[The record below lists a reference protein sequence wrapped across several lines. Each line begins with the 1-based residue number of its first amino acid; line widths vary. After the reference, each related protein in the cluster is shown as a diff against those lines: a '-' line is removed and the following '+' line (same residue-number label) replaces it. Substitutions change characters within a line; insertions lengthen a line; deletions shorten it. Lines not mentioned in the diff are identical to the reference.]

1 MPALR
6 PSEADRLARRLLVDD
21 PGDLAASVMGLAY
34 VVDAASQRAGHH
46 ADGAAPILEVSAS
59 ALTHVLQSRSWKTAS
74 PAPAMVAVADA
85 VGQIRP
91 GPGVEREL
99 VHVSYLAAHAT
110 SKVATRAGDGEVL
123 AAVRAVE
130 LGLDAALHGRAP
142 GKHRPDVG
150 SEFSTAVM
158 EWARAVDRCA
168 QGPSVMTQLVTA
180 RATGSVLV
188 AVDAIAQAQARRSS
202 EALVDYRDAIKPA
215 LAKSLR
221 AWGEHHRQW
230 AKLMSPGERVDPELM
245 AATTRLMR
253 ASRDV
258 PAGGEGSRSW
268 DAAVTALSLTR
279 HVAAVSNQPVHPGA
293 LKAPAELVAPMLAAA
308 LSPNGSELQVAWLK
322 LERLEGR
329 ANVTVPEPVLAKLV
343 AVGSATVRGADR
355 ALQSSYLMMSPAAA
369 PTTVPTGSSRA
380 VPDLPH
386 ARSAPSPRCV

>member
-1 MPALR
+1 
-6 PSEADRLARRLLVDD
+6 
-21 PGDLAASVMGLAY
+21 MGLAY
-34 VVDAASQRAGHH
+34 VVDAANQRTRQD
-46 ADGAAPILEVSAS
+46 ADGVASILKVSAS
-59 ALTHVLQSRSWKTAS
+59 ALTHVLQSRSWKTEV

-85 VGQIRP
+85 IGQIRP
-91 GPGVEREL
+91 GHGVEREL
-99 VHVSYLAAHAT
+99 VHVAYLAAHAT
-110 SKVATRAGDGEVL
+110 SRDAARAGDGEVL
-123 AAVRAVE
+123 GAVRAVE
-130 LGLDAALHGRAP
+130 LGLDAALHGQTP

-168 QGPSVMTQLVTA
+168 QRPSVMTQLVAA
-180 RATGSVLV
+180 RAAGSVLV
-188 AVDAIAQAQARRSS
+188 AVDAIAQAKAKRST

-215 LAKSLR
+215 LASSLR
-221 AWGEHHRQW
+221 AWGEQHRQW
-230 AKLMSPGERVDPELM
+230 AKLMSPGERVDPDLM

-258 PAGGEGSRSW
+258 PVGRGESRSW

-279 HVAAVSNQPVHPGA
+279 HVAAVSSQPVHPGS

-308 LSPNGSELQVAWLK
+308 LPPNGPELQGVWLK

-329 ANVTVPEPVLAKLV
+329 ANVTVPEPVLAKLA

-355 ALQSSYLMMSPAAA
+355 ALQSSYLLMSPAAA
-369 PTTVPTGSSRA
+369 PTTMPAGRARA

-386 ARSAPSPRCV
+386 SRSAPSPRCV